1 MNLTHIFC
9 IRSKLGTNSPVIR
22 PVISL
27 KSNVLWFS
35 EDGSAS
41 NPYEI
46 EMN

>member
-9 IRSKLGTNSPVIR
+9 IRSKLSTNSPVIR
-22 PVISL
+22 PVINI
-27 KSNVLWFS
+27 KSNSIWKS

>member
-9 IRSKLGTNSPVIR
+9 VRSKLGTNSPVIR
-22 PVISL
+22 PVISIKGEL
-27 KSNVLWFS
+27 LWKSG
-35 EDGSAS
+35 DGSPS

>member
-9 IRSKLGTNSPVIR
+9 IRSKLGTNTPVIR
-22 PVISL
+22 PVISI
-27 KSNVLWFS
+27 KSNYIWKS